1 VLVKPGTYSFGNP
14 TGDRR
19 PGEMPKRTVRIEK
32 PFYIAV
38 HETTN
43 AQYQRFVESAGQSQS
58 GTRWQRAA
66 AKWAAA
72 LKLDPVKNNLPVT
85 NVSTDEAQAFCKW
98 IGGRLPTEVEWE
110 SAVRGPDDRGFPQP
124 WGTAEP
130 TRERCRIFDAN
141 PEHELGPVPVDTL
154 AAGAS
159 PLGLMHAVGNA
170 TEWCHDSEEAGKFVL
185 RGCGFTTANINDV
198 RVTWRGRGDARG
210 DEETGFRVVVPIAEQ
225 SGSTPVTAAQAPST
239 ATAKITGPYA
249 FLNLVPWQ
257 NLSRALTP

>member
-1 VLVKPGTYSFGNP
+1 
-14 TGDRR
+14 
-19 PGEMPKRTVRIEK
+19 
-32 PFYIAV
+32 
-38 HETTN
+38 
-43 AQYQRFVESAGQSQS
+43 
-58 GTRWQRAA
+58 
-66 AKWAAA
+66 
-72 LKLDPVKNNLPVT
+72 
-85 NVSTDEAQAFCKW
+85 
-98 IGGRLPTEVEWE
+98 
-110 SAVRGPDDRGFPQP
+110 
-124 WGTAEP
+124 
-130 TRERCRIFDAN
+130 
-141 PEHELGPVPVDTL
+141 
-154 AAGAS
+154 
-159 PLGLMHAVGNA
+159 MHAVGNA